1 MKTLQE
7 WVNFFN
13 TKAYIFNNGFTG
25 KSQFFIPIC
34 EHTEVVID
42 PSFDV
47 FSYSKVINNGEIVC
61 DIKDLIKAPFLTGND
76 KIFIVPIEFDDDSL
90 PEENVIEPVKKS

>member
-7 WVNFFN
+7 WVNFFD
-13 TKAYIFNNGFTG
+13 TEAYIFNNGFTG

-47 FSYSKVINNGEIVC
+47 FSYSKILNNGNVVC
-61 DIKDLIKAPFLTGND
+61 DIKDLIKAPFLTGSD
-76 KIFIVPIEFDDDSL
+76 KIFVVPIEFDNDSL
-90 PEENVIEPVKKS
+90 PEENIIYPDEKS

>member
-7 WVNFFN
+7 WVDFFN
-13 TKAYIFNNGFTG
+13 TNAYIFNNGFTG

-34 EHTEVVID
+34 EHTEVIVD

-47 FSYSKVINNGEIVC
+47 FSYSKVIN
-61 DIKDLIKAPFLTGND
+61 K
-76 KIFIVPIEFDDDSL
+76 
-90 PEENVIEPVKKS
+90 